1 MKKFNNWIVMH
12 LPSGEIKVYVKMR
25 EGDMLD
31 AIMAEPDGNLAN
43 YLICEQAF
51 DCDKNLLELALD

>member
-1 MKKFNNWIVMH
+1 MH
-12 LPSGEIKVYVKMR
+12 LPTEKIKVYVKMC
-25 EGDMLD
+25 EGDLLD

-51 DCDKNLLELALD
+51 ECDKNLLELALD